1 MTVLPYTVMGQ
12 LGSCTAAFQN
22 DNRHRGKT
30 EAFSFHAGQSI
41 VWIRNPRDCFAW
53 LSALH
58 GQGVSAVRHCP
69 AAGQRGFRSGL
80 LTVRADRGV
89 RVERRAA
96 EAARASV
103 FRGRS
108 RRCSGYVLRADVP
121 YGVLQARFPE
131 SRSDNAL
138 IKSESGKN
146 TFDGFGVNAG
156 EEIAR
161 DVHFADESVPRLEM
175 HFQSASGK
183 MPAADH
189 AAGRISAEPGF
200 PGIEMRVS
208 EFFYTRQIAV
218 SESENRDIPAA
229 DFLNHTSSEF
239 FAAHTGQEGT
249 QVHHAVM
256 DGFDAL

>member
-12 LGSCTAAFQN
+12 LGSCAAAFQN

-80 LTVRADRGV
+80 LTVRADSGV
-89 RVERRAA
+89 RLERRAA

-108 RRCSGYVLRADVP
+108 RRRSGYVLRADVP

-161 DVHFADESVPRLEM
+161 DVHFADAASRDAFPECLRQNARCGSCCRQDFCRTWLPRNRNAC
-175 HFQSASGK
+175 F
-183 MPAADH
+183 
-189 AAGRISAEPGF
+189 
-200 PGIEMRVS
+200 RVLL
-208 EFFYTRQIAV
+208 YAPDRCQ
-218 SESENRDIPAA
+218 
-229 DFLNHTSSEF
+229 
-239 FAAHTGQEGT
+239 
-249 QVHHAVM
+249 
-256 DGFDAL
+256 